1 MRSALALCL
10 LAVASLP
17 SSARSVQGLDVEV
30 LKGTFEAHQHDET
43 PEAGTVDDRK
53 LTVGTLEL
61 HRIGPGHWQGTA
73 TATLGMELRLD
84 SQGVI
89 TTVIG
94 HGTESGT
101 VDLVLDV
108 SPPGAYHLTWN
119 LASIDGRTTVDI
131 PASNIHQSRAT
142 PVAYAGTGGFE
153 SHGVLPA
160 EGGDL
165 IGKNEHDD
173 PAHYRLVKWRLK
185 VDELRAVPRVDAI
198 ERGQE
203 AHLDGTASTGHITR
217 YEWKLDSP
225 GTGAVDEDGTPNG
238 ECPVMPEK
246 KLEGATADPTLLCTM
261 KVTLTVYDGDRASEP
276 VTVEAT
282 VRPRK
287 WRTKFDPKP
296 PAPEFLLPV
305 RAIYREHRAMGT
317 EMCSLGHGTDSVF
330 DSIHGSSRAWNGS
343 RLRPR
348 HDPGPGQPIQRLDL
362 GAREPVPLP
371 AADPPQ
377 SGAAG
382 RFGHGEEEH
391 RERSCR

>member
-185 VDELRAVPRVDAI
+185 VDELRSNAQKSTPSREIKRRACSTAPLRQGTSRATSGSSTAP
-198 ERGQE
+198 EPAPSTKTARP
-203 AHLDGTASTGHITR
+203 TASA
-217 YEWKLDSP
+217 L
-225 GTGAVDEDGTPNG
+225 
-238 ECPVMPEK
+238 
-246 KLEGATADPTLLCTM
+246 
-261 KVTLTVYDGDRASEP
+261 
-276 VTVEAT
+276 
-282 VRPRK
+282 
-287 WRTKFDPKP
+287 
-296 PAPEFLLPV
+296 
-305 RAIYREHRAMGT
+305 
-317 EMCSLGHGTDSVF
+317 
-330 DSIHGSSRAWNGS
+330 
-343 RLRPR
+343 
-348 HDPGPGQPIQRLDL
+348 
-362 GAREPVPLP
+362 
-371 AADPPQ
+371 
-377 SGAAG
+377 
-382 RFGHGEEEH
+382 
-391 RERSCR
+391 SCRKRSSKARRPTRLSCAR